1 MEFFNFQFL
10 IGLIIGGLITLV
22 LYPMI
27 KKKDDTEADNFH
39 EKMGA
44 FKESILN
51 IEQAIEKIKE
61 DEANKKGSIS
71 TMLED
76 FKTRGENLER
86 VAREMKNTLISG
98 PGQKQGAW
106 GQMVLEYILKKL
118 EFTEGQQF
126 ETQKS
131 ITTEEGRLIPDVVV
145 HFPDNREVV
154 IDSKVSLTAWD
165 EYVNSDD
172 PVIKEEALKRHR
184 ISIKNHI
191 DSLSK
196 KDYQKL
202 YKINS
207 LDSVI
212 MFVPN
217 EASISS
223 LGDISRKMM
232 EYALENKVTMV
243 GPAMLY
249 FTLKTVEYYW
259 KAERQ
264 SKNIKEVVKLAEEI
278 GSQGIR
284 VYDSSKKAAEAIK
297 KTSDSV
303 EEVLRQVKDGRGSL
317 IGKVKK
323 MEKLGGLTFKKKK
336 IPDEILEDIEEDV
349 IEDQENK
356 QISDK

>member
-27 KKKDDTEADNFH
+27 KKKNDTEADNFH

-44 FKESILN
+44 FKESISN
-51 IEQAIEKIKE
+51 IEQAIKELKE
-61 DEANKKGSIS
+61 DEATRKGSIS

-131 ITTEEGRLIPDVVV
+131 ITTETQGRLIPDVIV
-145 HFPDNREVV
+145 HFPNNREVI

-202 YKINS
+202 YNINS

-232 EYALENKVTMV
+232 EYALEKKITMV

-278 GSQGIR
+278 GSQGIK
-284 VYDSSKKAAEAIK
+284 VYDSSKKAVEAIK
-297 KTSDSV
+297 KTSESV
-303 EEVLRQVKDGRGSL
+303 EEVLKQVKDGRGSL

-323 MEKLGGLTFKKKK
+323 MEKMGGLTFKKK
-336 IPDEILEDIEEDV
+336 IPEEILEDIEEDV
-349 IEDQENK
+349 SEDQENK
-356 QISDK
+356 QIANK

>member
-27 KKKDDTEADNFH
+27 KKKNDTEADNFH

-44 FKESILN
+44 FKESISN
-51 IEQAIEKIKE
+51 IEQAIKELKE
-61 DEANKKGSIS
+61 DEATRKGSIS

-131 ITTEEGRLIPDVVV
+131 ITTETQGRLIPDVIV
-145 HFPDNREVV
+145 HFPDNREVI

-202 YKINS
+202 YNINS

-232 EYALENKVTMV
+232 EYALEKKITMV

-278 GSQGIR
+278 GTQGIR
-284 VYDSSKKAAEAIK
+284 VYDSSKKAVEAIK
-297 KTSDSV
+297 KKSESV
-303 EEVLRQVKDGRGSL
+303 EEVLKQVKDGRGSL

-323 MEKLGGLTFKKKK
+323 MEKMGGLTFKKK
-336 IPDEILEDIEEDV
+336 IPEEILEDIEEDV
-349 IEDQENK
+349 SEDQENK
-356 QISDK
+356 QIANK

>member
-1 MEFFNFQFL
+1 MISFMKTLNDAKYNT
-10 IGLIIGGLITLV
+10 IITGC
-22 LYPMI
+22 
-27 KKKDDTEADNFH
+27 
-39 EKMGA
+39 
-44 FKESILN
+44 
-51 IEQAIEKIKE
+51 
-61 DEANKKGSIS
+61 IS
-71 TMLED
+71 R
-76 FKTRGENLER
+76 KY
-86 VAREMKNTLISG
+86 AR
-98 PGQKQGAW
+98 
-106 GQMVLEYILKKL
+106 
-118 EFTEGQQF
+118 
-126 ETQKS
+126 
-131 ITTEEGRLIPDVVV
+131 
-145 HFPDNREVV
+145 
-154 IDSKVSLTAWD
+154 
-165 EYVNSDD
+165 
-172 PVIKEEALKRHR
+172 
-184 ISIKNHI
+184 
-191 DSLSK
+191 
-196 KDYQKL
+196 YQKL
-202 YKINS
+202 YNINS

-323 MEKLGGLTFKKKK
+323 MEKMGGLTFKKK
-336 IPDEILEDIEEDV
+336 IPEEILEDIEEDV
-349 IEDQENK
+349 SEDQENK
-356 QISDK
+356 QIANK

>member
-27 KKKDDTEADNFH
+27 KKKNDTEADNFH

-44 FKESILN
+44 FKESISN
-51 IEQAIEKIKE
+51 IEQAIKELKE
-61 DEANKKGSIS
+61 DEATRKGSIS

-131 ITTEEGRLIPDVVV
+131 ITTETQGRLIPDVIV
-145 HFPDNREVV
+145 HFPNNREVI

-202 YKINS
+202 YNINS

-232 EYALENKVTMV
+232 EYALEKKITMV

-278 GSQGIR
+278 GTQGIR
-284 VYDSSKKAAEAIK
+284 VYDSSKKAVEAIK
-297 KTSDSV
+297 KTSESV
-303 EEVLRQVKDGRGSL
+303 EEVLKQVKDGRGSL

-323 MEKLGGLTFKKKK
+323 MEKMGGLTFKKK
-336 IPDEILEDIEEDV
+336 IPEEILEDIEEDV
-349 IEDQENK
+349 SEDQENK
-356 QISDK
+356 QIANK